1 MNHSKKAKNVS
12 NKIKMDQH
20 VAEINPSSP
29 GNIPGVCIYL
39 LVGFTGSLAY
49 GGEIKRLLQNYGSG
63 SK

>member
-1 MNHSKKAKNVS
+1 
-12 NKIKMDQH
+12 MDQH

-29 GNIPGVCIYL
+29 GNISGVCIYL